1 MARNFLLEAQMKEAA
16 TLAGCLESALPDFE
30 LDVQTFKVTAASEI
44 PAYVEKCKTEKPHR
58 FAVQNNDD
66 AELCQRAFIFKNMTA
81 QSQLYRA
88 VGEKR
93 FNELKALYANG
104 LPESEKKRL
113 NGSADHSKNPWAATE
128 ANINPKTGRFSDDAI
143 HRQMSLV
150 RATGPEKSAQIA
162 ASVGSKLGDLYAAG
176 FKRVA

>member
-1 MARNFLLEAQMKEAA
+1 MSRNFLLEAKMKEAA
-16 TLAGCLESALPDFE
+16 VAAGCLESALPDFE
-30 LDVQTFKVTAASEI
+30 MDVQTFAITDASEI
-44 PAYVEKCKTEKPHR
+44 PEWIENCKANRPHR

-81 QSQLYRA
+81 QSQLYKA

-113 NGSADHSKNPWAATE
+113 NGSADHSKNPWRGTPDNLEPGSNKYSAKAFAAQV
-128 ANINPKTGRFSDDAI
+128 SV
-143 HRQMSLV
+143 V
-150 RATGPEKSAQIA
+150 RALGVEKA
-162 ASVGSKLGDLYAAG
+162 AALAAACGAKVGDIRAPTMG
-176 FKRVA
+176 R

>member
-44 PAYVEKCKTEKPHR
+44 PAHIERCKTEKPHR
-58 FAVQNNDD
+58 FAVQTDHD
-66 AELCQRAFIFKNMTA
+66 AALCQSAFIFKSKTDEGKLFM
-81 QSQLYRA
+81 A

-93 FNELKALYANG
+93 FSELKALYANG

-113 NGSADHSKNPWAATE
+113 NGSADHKTNPWRGTPDNLEPGSNKYSSKAFASQVSVVRSLGVEKAA
-128 ANINPKTGRFSDDAI
+128 AMAAACGAKVGD
-143 HRQMSLV
+143 V
-150 RATGPEKSAQIA
+150 RAP
-162 ASVGSKLGDLYAAG
+162 
-176 FKRVA
+176 RVV